1 MSGLIKGIYF
11 YPGFSGVDIFLFFS
25 GYGLCYSINKN
36 GVGEFYKRRFFRIL
50 PLYMLLGLF
59 VGLLHYQD
67 YSLWDYICN
76 MTSLSYWGLGGNE
89 FDWYLSSLIVFY
101 LAFPALYWAISKM
114 PNKTIWGGVLF
125 LCWIIVLAVFARFE
139 LVFYYETFIGRVPV
153 FLLGIMC
160 YKDRTFFKYGLAI
173 FTVFLIPAL
182 LLYMRGLVHTY
193 TLMYCL
199 GPIIILAVAYVVPI
213 CQKNENLCK
222 ALSWMG
228 GKSLEIY
235 VANCIVCIVLG
246 ASISGWKMTAA
257 YWLLHIPIVLIVC
270 WLNNVFAKVL
280 NRSNN

>member
-1 MSGLIKGIYF
+1 MLHSYSPPSFEQRTEIIRI
-11 YPGFSGVDIFLFFS
+11 IFLNEVYFT
-25 GYGLCYSINKN
+25 G
-36 GVGEFYKRRFFRIL
+36 RRRRRKEHMEADNTIHEVCCRIL
-50 PLYMLLGLF
+50 ILSELYTSAKDKTTRCKA
-59 VGLLHYQD
+59 VQP
-67 YSLWDYICN
+67 YIR
-76 MTSLSYWGLGGNE
+76 
-89 FDWYLSSLIVFY
+89 
-101 LAFPALYWAISKM
+101 
-114 PNKTIWGGVLF
+114 
-125 LCWIIVLAVFARFE
+125 AVNNRC
-139 LVFYYETFIGRVPV
+139 YETFIGRVPV

-246 ASISGWKMTAA
+246 ASISGWEMTAA